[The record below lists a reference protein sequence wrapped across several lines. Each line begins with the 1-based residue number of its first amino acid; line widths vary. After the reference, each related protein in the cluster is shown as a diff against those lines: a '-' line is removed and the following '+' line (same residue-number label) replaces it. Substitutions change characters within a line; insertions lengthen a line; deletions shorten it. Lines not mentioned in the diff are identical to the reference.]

1 MFSQQRG
8 WKFLIKICELRISTV
23 YVFSTCFLL
32 IDFNRVTSRAPLFH
46 LTINSTTII
55 RRLYYLIMLNGYQ
68 IWPWW
73 PLVEKLSSS
82 LLTHRHSRRRL
93 YHRSGNPG
101 IGEDT
106 VRRLEFRVGEFSNR
120 WRWRENA
127 RWKWAGKRR
136 RMTRGHE
143 KERRLR
149 ETRRKVIRRE
159 KERERETA
167 RKRDEM
173 KTFIDWQAT
182 TAKAVNGYSNM
193 RPCRGTYTLW
203 LSNFIFRKFQPSE
216 GFNFE
221 TRFIIY
227 KWPSRENF
235 SLDSTTRRG
244 FCFWKLPPEKGRR
257 STTCDKPWLD
267 FNST

>member
-1 MFSQQRG
+1 
-8 WKFLIKICELRISTV
+8 
-23 YVFSTCFLL
+23 
-32 IDFNRVTSRAPLFH
+32 
-46 LTINSTTII
+46 
-55 RRLYYLIMLNGYQ
+55 MLNGYQ

-73 PLVEKLSSS
+73 PLAEKLSSS

-120 WRWRENA
+120 WRWAERECEMEMG
-127 RWKWAGKRR
+127 GK
-136 RMTRGHE
+136 E
-143 KERRLR
+143 KEDDERTR
-149 ETRRKVIRRE
+149 ERKTPARDE
-159 KERERETA
+159 EEGNKERERERETV

-235 SLDSTTRRG
+235 SLDSTTRRA

-267 FNST
+267 FSST